1 MKKAAL
7 TTMALLA
14 LFLGAGCSSNGD
26 DNKGTED
33 TSTEKTENKAD
44 ETEEEKPN
52 ADVTIADGAT
62 TDAAPTNTVYTRQ
75 LLTAPHGTK
84 SFAVV
89 TVTMSG
95 ETILGVNLDEFQYV
109 SPDDFV
115 GVPNSDGGFGEA
127 YPDDTV
133 LASKRENNEAYSKLM
148 ADKGGA
154 TQTWDESIDAI
165 AEFAKGKTAS
175 ELEDAVSD
183 LNDQGED
190 GNPSDVVS
198 GATFSD
204 TAGYVQSIIDAATKG
219 MIFNGIE
226 TSNAELNETQV
237 LAAPH
242 GDKSFAVITVGLDDN
257 KLAVAAFDEFQY
269 VDPADFGGVPN
280 SNEEFGAGVQDGLVL
295 ASKEANNDAYSA
307 MMAEKGGAT
316 NTYSDNMAAVIQFA
330 LGKTTDELEGTV
342 EELKGLG
349 EDDSPSDVVSGATFS
364 DTAGYLQALIDAMKK
379 AE

>member
-33 TSTEKTENKAD
+33 TSTEKTEDKAD

-62 TDAAPTNTVYTRQ
+62 TDAAPTNTVYMRQ

-115 GVPNSDGGFGEA
+115 GVPNSGGGFGEA

-226 TSNAELNETQV
+226 TSNAELNETKV